1 MYDMNLSDEE
11 RIMKAIEFTVIKHDG
26 QYRKGGLPYAT
37 HPLSVSEY
45 VRTAGYGTEYRIAG
59 LFHDLLEDTDATE
72 DEIRDIGG
80 DRVLEAV
87 KLLTKE
93 DNYVMEDYIARIKEN
108 DIARAVKAAD
118 RLHNLRSAFTAD
130 EDFRRKYILE
140 SIDCYLY
147 FDKRIPEAVNELADS
162 LSKPMSELPL
172 LYEPVGSWK
181 IEKDGK

>member
-1 MYDMNLSDEE
+1 MFNPNLSDEE
-11 RIMKAIEFTVIKHDG
+11 RFMKALEFTIIKHDG

-45 VRTAGYGTEYRIAG
+45 VRAAGYGTEYRIAG
-59 LFHDLLEDTDATE
+59 LFHDLLEDTDATD

-80 DRVLEAV
+80 EKVLEAV

-93 DNYVMEDYIARIKEN
+93 DNYVMSDYIARIKAN

-130 EDFRRKYILE
+130 EEFRRKYILE
-140 SIDCYLY
+140 SVDWYLD
-147 FDKRIPEAVNELADS
+147 FDPRIPVAVKELAES

-172 LYEPVGSWK
+172 LYESIRSWK
-181 IEKDGK
+181 IDKEEI